1 MFWEYELT
9 CDALCLGERTKKGT
23 YRASL
28 DSSIPYSQITGALR
42 ARRRGEG
49 RESDIHAVGR
59 IQKFRRETKMR
70 GLRDVFSD
78 TAKLPLEIEFLS
90 DVHARVYIPTDG
102 DAAELEADL
111 MLEMGAYRSLGFG
124 QCRLK
129 RTKPALEFKPV
140 EGRLAVRVPENSRVL
155 ELFQIQ
161 VKMPIFGYLFQPD
174 AAHEGGEYV
183 RALFEDSWVSA
194 PLPFLKETQE
204 V

>member
-1 MFWEYELT
+1 M
-9 CDALCLGERTKKGT
+9 
-23 YRASL
+23 